1 MLRGATHL
9 RRIHA
14 LFVLHV
20 GEGRPRF
27 RERPYTPAPMLSSV
41 FPVAERF
48 QSKTLF
54 PVSPDKYL
62 LLHPPC
68 GIVLIMA

>member
-14 LFVLHV
+14 LLSSMSAEEDHA
-20 GEGRPRF
+20 F
-27 RERPYTPAPMLSSV
+27 RQCPYTPAPMLSSV
-41 FPVAERF
+41 FPAAERF
-48 QSKTLF
+48 QSKALF
-54 PVSPDKYL
+54 PVNPAKCL
-62 LLHPPC
+62 LLHPLC